1 MVFPV
6 NPAFFIIRNIVF
18 LKGKAL
24 LMQIRIKHYDQLT
37 RDELYDIL
45 HLRAVVFNLGQQCP
59 CVDPDGKDRLA
70 WHLCLRHRDGTLA
83 AYARI
88 FGPDAYKPGYTAIGR
103 VAVLEAYRGQGLGKR
118 IMREALNFLRQR
130 FPSVPVVISAQ
141 SYLQRFYED
150 LGFRRT
156 GDEYLEEGIPH
167 IRMEFHHQNKKSM
180 L

>member
-1 MVFPV
+1 
-6 NPAFFIIRNIVF
+6 
-18 LKGKAL
+18 
-24 LMQIRIKHYDQLT
+24 MQTLIKHYDQLT

-70 WHLCLRHRDGTLA
+70 WHLCLRHQDGTLA

-103 VAVLEAYRGQGLGKR
+103 VAVLEAFRGQGLGKR
-118 IMREALNFLRQR
+118 VMHEAVAFLQEH
-130 FPSVPVVISAQ
+130 FPEVPVIISAQ

-156 GDEYLEEGIPH
+156 SDEYMEEGIPH
-167 IRMEFHHQNKKSM
+167 IRMELYHQKEKHW